1 MNRGTTAAAFL
12 SGLTLAFFSAGPAE
26 AGAQGDTSQTGIEIS
41 MTSTEMVRAG
51 KGLDLET
58 GEPDPRVF
66 EYTST
71 TACQFSTPG
80 GPGADTLC
88 MGAVQACSR
97 NTPAQGQGPQIR
109 LYRRQLDANGTALAG
124 WVLMGTTC
132 FPELVPGRPVL
143 GMGLILAAFH
153 NTAFAKPTV
162 HMQPEGNVTLVTLAT
177 YFEATWPTAGYQP
190 DEVDTVTLMGSQVR
204 IRPTNQGYTY
214 FFGDGTSEGPTPS
227 PGGTYPNGDIT
238 HTYPMAG
245 TYNSHIDITYGGEF
259 SVGGGP
265 WLPIDDTV
273 SIPGQPQTVT
283 VRTAK
288 ARLVTR

>member
-1 MNRGTTAAAFL
+1 
-12 SGLTLAFFSAGPAE
+12 
-26 AGAQGDTSQTGIEIS
+26 
-41 MTSTEMVRAG
+41 
-51 KGLDLET
+51 
-58 GEPDPRVF
+58 
-66 EYTST
+66 
-71 TACQFSTPG
+71 
-80 GPGADTLC
+80 
-88 MGAVQACSR
+88 
-97 NTPAQGQGPQIR
+97 
-109 LYRRQLDANGTALAG
+109 
-124 WVLMGTTC
+124 MGTTC

>member
-1 MNRGTTAAAFL
+1 MKSGTAA
-12 SGLTLAFFSAGPAE
+12 LTLMASLLIATVTAGPASAEWGGTVEE
-26 AGAQGDTSQTGIEIS
+26 AGISTGVTKQ
-41 MTSTEMVRAG
+41 MMDRAK
-51 KGLDLET
+51 KGLDLKT

-80 GPGADTLC
+80 APGADTLC
-88 MGAVQACSR
+88 TGAVQACAM

-109 LYRRQLDANGTALAG
+109 LYRRELDPNGAALAG
-124 WVLMGTTC
+124 WVLVGTTC
-132 FPELVPGRPVL
+132 FPELVPGKPVL

-153 NTAFAKPTV
+153 NTAFSKPTV

-177 YFEATWPTAGYQP
+177 YFEVKWPPVGFQP

-214 FFGDGTSEGPTPS
+214 FFGDGTSEGPTSS
-227 PGGTYPNGDIT
+227 PGGTYPNGDVT
-238 HTYPMAG
+238 HTYAKAG
-245 TYNSHIDITYGGEF
+245 AYDSHIDITYGGEF
-259 SVGGGP
+259 SVDGGE
-265 WLPIDDTV
+265 WFPIDDTV
-273 SIPGQPQTVT
+273 SIPGQPQTVI

-288 ARLVTR
+288 ARLVTK